1 MGKPSEQRQEEI
13 VMSTIELCAEQGV
26 NKITTQVI
34 ADRVGVAQAT
44 IFKHFKTRD
53 EVFEAVLRW
62 LSGRMFKAVEPMF
75 KSKYS
80 ADVRLQNIIRKQLDF
95 ASRHKAL
102 PRILFSDRLHSDS
115 SVLKGI
121 VQQVM
126 ARMTEAF
133 TQLIHDGLESGAF
146 ASKQSPE
153 AMAKLVVSTMQGTL
167 MRWSIHDYSYELQDE
182 GPALY
187 EYYMQALLAN
197 NPAAWVDEQADE
209 LIEDK

>member
-1 MGKPSEQRQEEI
+1 MGKPSEQRQQEI
-13 VMSTIELCAEQGV
+13 VTSTIELCAEQGV

-53 EVFEAVLRW
+53 KVFEAVLRW
-62 LSGRMFKAVEPMF
+62 LSGGMFKAVEPMF
-75 KSKYS
+75 KSKAS
-80 ADVRLQNIIRKQLDF
+80 ADVRLQNVIRKQLGF
-95 ASRHKAL
+95 ASQHKAL

-133 TQLIHDGLESGAF
+133 TQLIRDGLESGTF

-153 AMAKLVVSTMQGTL
+153 DMAKLVVSTMQGTL
-167 MRWSIHDYSYELQDE
+167 MRWSIHDYSFDLQDE

-187 EYYMQALLAN
+187 EYYMQALLAS
-197 NPAAWVDEQADE
+197 NPAAWTDG

>member
-1 MGKPSEQRQEEI
+1 MGKPKEQRQEDI
-13 VMSTIELCAEQGV
+13 GASTIELCAEQGV

-34 ADRVGVAQAT
+34 ADHVGVAQAT

-53 EVFEAVLRW
+53 DVFEAVLRW
-62 LSGRMFKAVEPMF
+62 LSSRMFKAVEPMF
-75 KSKYS
+75 KSKAS
-80 ADVRLQNIIRKQLDF
+80 ADVRLQNVIRKQLGF
-95 ASRHKAL
+95 ASQHKAL

-133 TQLIHDGLESGAF
+133 TQLIRDGLEAGTFTSQ
-146 ASKQSPE
+146 QSPE
-153 AMAKLVVSTMQGTL
+153 VMAKLVVSTIQGTL
-167 MRWSIHDYSYELQDE
+167 MRWSIHDYSFDLQDE

-187 EYYMQALLAN
+187 EYYMQALSAS
-197 NPAAWVDEQADE
+197 NPADWKDG

>member
-13 VMSTIELCAEQGV
+13 VTSTIELCAEQGV

-53 EVFEAVLRW
+53 DVFEAVLRW

-75 KSKYS
+75 KSDLS
-80 ADVRLQNIIRKQLDF
+80 ADVRLQNIVQKQLHF
-95 ASRHKAL
+95 ASNHKAL

-133 TQLIHDGLESGAF
+133 TQLIQDGMDAGMF
-146 ASKQSPE
+146 TCQQSAQE
-153 AMAKLVVSTMQGTL
+153 VAKLVVSTMQGTL
-167 MRWSIHDYSYELQDE
+167 MRWSIYDYNFDLQAE
-182 GPALY
+182 GQGLY
-187 EYYMQALLAN
+187 QYYMQALMAQ
-197 NPAAWVDEQADE
+197 NPAQWQPRG
-209 LIEDK
+209 

>member
-13 VMSTIELCAEQGV
+13 VISTIDLCAEQGV

-53 EVFEAVLRW
+53 HVFEAVLRW

-75 KSKYS
+75 KSEAS
-80 ADVRLQNIIRKQLDF
+80 ADVRLQNIICKQLEF
-95 ASRHKAL
+95 ASKHKAL

-133 TQLIHDGLESGAF
+133 TQLIQDGMDSGVF
-146 ASKQSPE
+146 ANQQS
-153 AMAKLVVSTMQGTL
+153 AQVMAKLVVSTMQGTL
-167 MRWSIHDYSYELQDE
+167 MRWSIHDYNFELQAE
-182 GPALY
+182 GQALY
-187 EYYMQALLAN
+187 GYYMQALLAN
-197 NPAAWVDEQADE
+197 NPAPWS
-209 LIEDK
+209 IEDK

>member
-1 MGKPSEQRQEEI
+1 MGKPSEQRQQEI
-13 VMSTIELCAEQGV
+13 VTSTIELCAEQGV

-53 EVFEAVLRW
+53 NVFEAVLRW
-62 LSGRMFKAVEPMF
+62 LSGGMFKAVEPMF
-75 KSKYS
+75 KSKAS
-80 ADVRLQNIIRKQLDF
+80 ADVRLQNVIRKQLGF
-95 ASRHKAL
+95 ASQHKAL

-133 TQLIHDGLESGAF
+133 TQLIRDGLESGAF

-153 AMAKLVVSTMQGTL
+153 DMAKLVVSTMQGTL
-167 MRWSIHDYSYELQDE
+167 MRWSIHDYSYELQNE
-182 GPALY
+182 GQVLY
-187 EYYMQALLAN
+187 EYYMQALLAT
-197 NPAAWVDEQADE
+197 NPASWADR
-209 LIEDK
+209 LIKDK